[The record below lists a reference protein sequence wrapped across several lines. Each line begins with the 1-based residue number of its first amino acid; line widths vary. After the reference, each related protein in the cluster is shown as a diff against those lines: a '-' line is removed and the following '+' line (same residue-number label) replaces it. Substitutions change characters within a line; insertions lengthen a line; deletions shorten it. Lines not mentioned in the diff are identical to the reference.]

1 MKITERT
8 IDDKISLIPYY
19 ENYDESLSRYQD
31 YDLCKQ
37 VDNIDYLYDKDKIK
51 KRIKT
56 CYNIDKKTSEELG
69 ANIVALGDG
78 RILTSNKTV
87 FHILK
92 KADFEVFYL
101 DYSEILKAG
110 GGFTCSTLYFY
121 IE

>member
-1 MKITERT
+1 
-8 IDDKISLIPYY
+8 IS
-19 ENYDESLSRYQD
+19 
-31 YDLCKQ
+31 
-37 VDNIDYLYDKDKIK
+37 DYLYDKDKIK

>member
-1 MKITERT
+1 M
-8 IDDKISLIPYY
+8 
-19 ENYDESLSRYQD
+19 
-31 YDLCKQ
+31 
-37 VDNIDYLYDKDKIK
+37 
-51 KRIKT
+51 
-56 CYNIDKKTSEELG
+56 
-69 ANIVALGDG
+69 
-78 RILTSNKTV
+78 

>member
-1 MKITERT
+1 MSYDFNEASSHIMNTYGRLDPLITHGEG
-8 IDDKISLIPYY
+8 
-19 ENYDESLSRYQD
+19 
-31 YDLCKQ
+31 
-37 VDNIDYLYDKDKIK
+37 VYLYDKDKIK